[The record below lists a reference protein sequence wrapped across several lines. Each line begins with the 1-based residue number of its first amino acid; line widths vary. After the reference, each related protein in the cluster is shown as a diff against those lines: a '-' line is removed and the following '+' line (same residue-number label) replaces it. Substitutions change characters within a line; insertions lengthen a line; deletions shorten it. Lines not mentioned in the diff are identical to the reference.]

1 MSQEILSKFAQLQTE
16 NRNQKQELK
25 RYSQM
30 LLARD
35 EEITK
40 LKKQIDDY
48 QLGEKMVAKNQ
59 SYLEAKAQKDIDQV
73 KQNQKL
79 QQRKDNETKTTN
91 RRKSKGGFKN
101 RRNDCIESFLNE
113 NKAMDYSQGGIKKE
127 YYTVATR
134 HSHFAKYF
142 PEHRINTDL
151 IEVLCNDKQVAT
163 KTTIFILVKN
173 LMQLVWQWKNL
184 ILDLLIKQ
192 VH

>member
-1 MSQEILSKFAQLQTE
+1 MTNAMMLQLAKLQTE

-91 RRKSKGGFKN
+91 RRKK
-101 RRNDCIESFLNE
+101 
-113 NKAMDYSQGGIKKE
+113 
-127 YYTVATR
+127 
-134 HSHFAKYF
+134 
-142 PEHRINTDL
+142 
-151 IEVLCNDKQVAT
+151 
-163 KTTIFILVKN
+163 
-173 LMQLVWQWKNL
+173 
-184 ILDLLIKQ
+184 
-192 VH
+192 

>member
-59 SYLEAKAQKDIDQV
+59 SYLEAKVQKDIDQV
-73 KQNQKL
+73 KQNEKL
-79 QQRKDNETKTTN
+79 QKGNNETKNTN
-91 RRKSKGGFKN
+91 RRKK
-101 RRNDCIESFLNE
+101 
-113 NKAMDYSQGGIKKE
+113 
-127 YYTVATR
+127 
-134 HSHFAKYF
+134 
-142 PEHRINTDL
+142 
-151 IEVLCNDKQVAT
+151 
-163 KTTIFILVKN
+163 
-173 LMQLVWQWKNL
+173 
-184 ILDLLIKQ
+184 
-192 VH
+192 